1 MKRRGI
7 EVRETGSATSGPYG
21 MSISGYVRKLW
32 VWRGITINKAP
43 TADAAVRAALAVDRI
58 QAQRDAADAFDKAAT
73 DVLRDARMA
82 ATERA
87 CLPESWPSVEDA
99 LNTLD
104 STGPEEVLKAAR
116 TVRLLLSL
124 LPDSAACC
132 AAISHLNAE
141 ERTAL
146 DEVAI
151 AVQWAEGDINAHVHI
166 AEERAHDA
174 MECVQRMGGGFL
186 WVHLREGLLLKDMGP
201 RYQRA
206 IGEADVALRDFRS
219 LVRQLLNGSERD

>member
-1 MKRRGI
+1 
-7 EVRETGSATSGPYG
+7 VHQTGDAISSGFATSV
-21 MSISGYVRKLW
+21 SGYVHKIRMLFG
-32 VWRGITINKAP
+32 VSINRAP
-43 TADAAVRAALAVDRI
+43 TVEATLRAALTVDRI

-73 DVLRDARMA
+73 EVLRDARMA
-82 ATERA
+82 AAERTW
-87 CLPESWPSVEDA
+87 LPESCPTVDDA

-124 LPDSAACC
+124 LPISAACC
-132 AAISHLNAE
+132 AAISHLNAD

-146 DEVAI
+146 DQVAI
-151 AVQWAEGDINAHVHI
+151 AVRWADGDINAHVRI
-166 AEERAHDA
+166 AEERAQDA

-186 WVHLREGLLLKDMGP
+186 WVHLREGHLLSDMGT

-206 IGEADVALRDFRS
+206 IGEVDVALREFRS
-219 LVRQLLNGSERD
+219 LVRWLLNGSEKD